1 MEKSF
6 GEILGGSLG
15 LCLAPAIVV
24 WLLSYFLMKK
34 IIKVQISFGFL
45 QGVSLVG
52 AYLLTAIFVALT
64 GISNS
69 FNTVLIVSLIASILS
84 VYAVS
89 KIKM

>member
-6 GEILGGSLG
+6 GEVLGGSLG
-15 LCLAPAIVV
+15 LCLAPVIVV
-24 WLLSYFLMKK
+24 WLLSYFFMKK
-34 IIKVQISFGFL
+34 VIKVQISNGFL

-52 AYLLTAIFVALT
+52 SYLITAISVALT

-69 FNTVLIVSLIASILS
+69 FNTVLAVSLIASILS
-84 VYAVS
+84 IYAVS